1 MKEKEKE
8 KENLNKLSLKSI
20 AISGFKSFDGEEH
33 VIRFGDITVLIGAN
47 GAGKSNVVSFFK
59 MLGLMAAGALQ
70 QYVGEQGFAN
80 SLLHCGAKKTPAI
93 KAKLEFENETYSY
106 QYEFAL
112 EHTATD
118 SLVFTREIVSVIDKS
133 NAERKE
139 KLVLQAW
146 DKESRL
152 DNALDDRANIP
163 FKTTHHAIHVTPAIP
178 VIPGLLEGFKV
189 YQFHD
194 TSSASRIRTSGYIN
208 EHELASDGGNLAAFL
223 YGLKENENT
232 KPHYEKI
239 VRHIAQVFPQFG
251 DFDLKPAARNDN
263 YIMLDWRE
271 KNNEYKFGA
280 HQISD
285 GTLRFMA
292 LAALLLQPPQSLPP
306 VIILDEP
313 ELGLHPTAIAALAGM
328 AKDAS
333 QHAQVVLATQSPSL
347 LDEFRA
353 DQVIVVERDPIARS
367 SLFKKHSAEELKVWL
382 ADYALSEIWDK
393 NILGG
398 NP

>member
-1 MKEKEKE
+1 
-8 KENLNKLSLKSI
+8 
-20 AISGFKSFDGEEH
+20 
-33 VIRFGDITVLIGAN
+33 
-47 GAGKSNVVSFFK
+47 
-59 MLGLMAAGALQ
+59 
-70 QYVGEQGFAN
+70 
-80 SLLHCGAKKTPAI
+80 
-93 KAKLEFENETYSY
+93 
-106 QYEFAL
+106 
-112 EHTATD
+112 
-118 SLVFTREIVSVIDKS
+118 FTHEIVSVINKS
-133 NAERKE
+133 NAELKE
-139 KLVLQAW
+139 KFVLQAW

-152 DNALDDRANIP
+152 DNARDDRANIP
-163 FKTTHHAIHVTPAIP
+163 FKTIYAIHA
-178 VIPGLLEGFKV
+178 LLRGCKV

-194 TSSASRIRTSGYIN
+194 TSSVSRIRTSGYIN
-208 EHELASDGGNLAAFL
+208 QHELMSDGGNLAAFL

-232 KPHYEKI
+232 KPHYKKI

-285 GTLRFMA
+285 GALRFMA